1 MYYLYIIY
9 IILNFKFYS
18 NFSLFIKKL
27 NYKNEHI
34 QIFQVYSSS
43 NSHII
48 TLYIYLTVNMRK
60 LYYSLLLN
68 DM

>member
-18 NFSLFIKKL
+18 NSSLFIKKL

-34 QIFQVYSSS
+34 QIF
-43 NSHII
+43 
-48 TLYIYLTVNMRK
+48 
-60 LYYSLLLN
+60 
-68 DM
+68 